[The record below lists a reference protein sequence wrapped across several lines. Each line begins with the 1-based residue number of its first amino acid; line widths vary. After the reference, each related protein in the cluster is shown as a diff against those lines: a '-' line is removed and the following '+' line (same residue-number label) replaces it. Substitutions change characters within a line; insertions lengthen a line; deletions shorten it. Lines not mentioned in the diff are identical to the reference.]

1 MNERSHPP
9 ETAQPPRL
17 GARADATGVHFAV
30 QSAHAGQIELCLFGD
45 TCDRET
51 DRIALSRGDGDIWHV
66 HVPGLTAGARYGF
79 RADGAYDPDQ
89 GQRFNAN
96 KLLLDPYARAISGRF
111 GDPALLC
118 GYRAET
124 GDDLTFDTRDSA
136 PAMPRCVV
144 TSDDFDWQGDARPQ
158 TPWERTVIYEAHPR
172 GLTKLMDRV
181 PESER
186 GLFSG
191 LASDPVIAHLA
202 ELGITAI
209 ELLPVHAF
217 LDDAFLTSQG
227 RVNYWGYNTAGFFAP
242 EPRYLGAG
250 GPDDF
255 RRMVRRFHAAGI
267 EVLLDVVYNH
277 TAEGNELGPTLS
289 FRGLDNASYYAL
301 HPDHP
306 RFYINDTGCG
316 NTLACWQPAVTRLI
330 VESLRYWVE
339 EMHVDGFRFD
349 LATVLGRTPVGFE
362 PDGALF
368 TAMLNDPALADVKLI
383 AEPWDIGPGGYR
395 LGGFPPRFA
404 EWNDGFRDGVRRFW
418 RNDMGSTQDLASR
431 LLGSAD
437 RFDHPGRQPWASVNL
452 VTAHDG
458 FTLTDLVTYARKH
471 NQENGEDN
479 RDGHDH
485 NFSSNSGHEG
495 PSRDPAIQARRDRRR
510 RNLMATMMLSQ
521 GVPMLLAGDEMGNSQ
536 QGNNNAYCQ
545 DNPIG
550 WVDWSGEG
558 SAFHRFVRHLL
569 ALRKRYPVLRQGH
582 YLHGEARR
590 QDGLPDVEWSGPDGE
605 PPDWADQCL
614 ATLALLVRGAADVPG
629 ADNHPD
635 EAFIVINRGAD
646 AECRMPAGAGWQR
659 VLDTRKEDGVP
670 CDTDTAH
677 DVEPVA
683 AETVVL
689 FVRAARSA

>member
-1 MNERSHPP
+1 MIADKNMP
-9 ETAQPPRL
+9 EASQTIPL
-17 GARADATGVHFAV
+17 GAHADADGVHFAV
-30 QSAHAGQIELCLFGD
+30 WSAHAEQIELCLFDDRDGTETRRLAFSKRTGD
-45 TCDRET
+45 T
-51 DRIALSRGDGDIWHV
+51 WHM
-66 HVPGLTAGARYGF
+66 HVPGLRPGTHYGL
-79 RADGAYDPDQ
+79 RAHGPHDPDR
-89 GQRFNAN
+89 GHRFNAN
-96 KLLLDPYARAISGRF
+96 KLLLDPYARALSGRF

-118 GYRAET
+118 GYVEGS

-144 TSDDFDWQGDARPQ
+144 TDDRFDWQGDSRPD

-172 GLTKLMDRV
+172 GLTRLMDKV
-181 PESER
+181 PEAER

-191 LASDPVIAHLA
+191 LASDPVIAHLT

-227 RVNYWGYNTAGFFAP
+227 RVNYWGYNTAAFFAP
-242 EPRYLGAG
+242 EPRYMGPG

-306 RFYINDTGCG
+306 RFYVNDTGCG

-330 VESLRYWVE
+330 VDSLRYWVE

-349 LATVLGRTPVGFE
+349 LATVLGRTPSGFE
-362 PDGALF
+362 PNGALF
-368 TAMLNDPALADVKLI
+368 TALLNDPVLAGVKLI

-395 LGGFPPRFA
+395 LGGFPPPFA
-404 EWNDGFRDGVRRFW
+404 EWNDQFRDGVRRFW
-418 RNDMGSTQDLASR
+418 RNDAGFAPELAAR

-437 RFDHPGRQPWASVNL
+437 RFDNSDRRPWASVNL

-458 FTLTDLVTYARKH
+458 FTLADSVTYARKH
-471 NQENGEDN
+471 NQANGEEN

-495 PSRDPAIQARRDRRR
+495 PSEDPEIRAHRDRRR
-510 RNLMATMMLSQ
+510 RNLMATLLLSQ

-545 DNPIG
+545 DNPTG
-550 WVDWSGEG
+550 WVDWSGQG
-558 SAFHRFVRHLL
+558 DPFHRFVRHLL
-569 ALRKRYPVLRQGH
+569 ALRKRYPVLCQNH
-582 YLHGEARR
+582 FLHGSVR
-590 QDGLPDVEWSGPDGE
+590 QEDGLPDVEWSGPDGA
-605 PPDWADQCL
+605 PPDWGNQEL
-614 ATLALLVRGAADVPG
+614 ATLVLLVRGAGDASVPVES
-629 ADNHPD
+629 PE
-635 EAFIVINRGAD
+635 EALIIVNRGGD
-646 AECRMPAGAGWQR
+646 TGCQMPNGPGWRR
-659 VLDTRKEDGVP
+659 VLDTAEEDGLPRSNDIAGEVGMIP
-670 CDTDTAH
+670 AQ
-677 DVEPVA
+677 
-683 AETVVL
+683 TVTL
-689 FVRAARSA
+689 FVREAPQA